1 MRQISILVVFL
12 LIPLCTFGK
21 GHRRYKMF
29 HRHSRNDTSMI
40 VRSYTDSLSA
50 YKMRMD
56 SLMAAND
63 SLTQSQGMYFHLF
76 TPLTFYHSAANRI
89 LSLEKDDSSQ
99 SGETSE
105 LYVDRILMDIYLRRP
120 DLVLN
125 SENQISKS
133 GSLRQDMEHPLRQ
146 KVLLAE
152 KTAPRAVE
160 PTDVP
165 MSIVV
170 KRPNFWSFSGDYYL
184 QLIQNYV
191 SDNWYKGGENNYS
204 MEASATLQAN
214 YNNKSKVKFDNTLEL
229 KLGFQTTESDTL
241 HKFKTDNDLIRYT
254 GKLGLQAANSWYYTL
269 QVIANTQFTMGYK
282 NNDDFVYSDFM
293 SPFNLNLSLG
303 MDYKV
308 STKGNKLTGTIN
320 LAPFAY
326 NLKRV
331 GRLSLSKRNGISDGH
346 HSLQDYGSEAT
357 ANLVW
362 NINSIA
368 KWQMRLYAYTTYKRM
383 ELEWENT
390 FTLAISKYISAKVFV
405 YPRFDDGVARSDLY
419 GYWQYKEY
427 SSLGLSLS
435 F

>member
-184 QLIQNYV
+184 QLISTAQIGECDTMFQGIAIMPTVIESFHPIDKLQTCALIIVACCEFDSESILAILQFYLITFV
-191 SDNWYKGGENNYS
+191 ESLVERDTPLIFMPCFHLLFSDKQLGEHHLRQ
-204 MEASATLQAN
+204 SALGHLITRHYPVDTIDATQHHFTVCPRYQSPVVELVTLQSIRCVVIVQAIVERFYRTVSLHN
-214 YNNKSKVKFDNTLEL
+214 
-229 KLGFQTTESDTL
+229 DT
-241 HKFKTDNDLIRYT
+241 
-254 GKLGLQAANSWYYTL
+254 
-269 QVIANTQFTMGYK
+269 
-282 NNDDFVYSDFM
+282 
-293 SPFNLNLSLG
+293 
-303 MDYKV
+303 
-308 STKGNKLTGTIN
+308 TGT
-320 LAPFAY
+320 
-326 NLKRV
+326 V
-331 GRLSLSKRNGISDGH
+331 TCRNPD
-346 HSLQDYGSEAT
+346 
-357 ANLVW
+357 
-362 NINSIA
+362 
-368 KWQMRLYAYTTYKRM
+368 
-383 ELEWENT
+383 
-390 FTLAISKYISAKVFV
+390 VFV
-405 YPRFDDGVARSDLY
+405 FV
-419 GYWQYKEY
+419 
-427 SSLGLSLS
+427 LSNTTD
-435 F
+435 